1 MADAGQP
8 GCNRLL
14 SHVTLPSGLI
24 AHALVLALNVIVSC
38 QPSNSANKIR
48 ESDPRE
54 RRLSEMEA
62 CGCSSLPVDAETAAD
77 AVASAD
83 ELSAEPSD
91 DLGSAIVATIVIIG
105 GFACIG
111 IGLCWFFGGWKT
123 RFQAR

>member
-1 MADAGQP
+1 
-8 GCNRLL
+8 
-14 SHVTLPSGLI
+14 
-24 AHALVLALNVIVSC
+24 
-38 QPSNSANKIR
+38 
-48 ESDPRE
+48 
-54 RRLSEMEA
+54 MEA